1 MEGSA
6 GQSSP
11 ADGSGGDPAASSITT
26 SNDIP
31 IAQVYGM
38 YRPYRR
44 RCFVN
49 GYNSCRT

>member
-6 GQSSP
+6 AP
-11 ADGSGGDPAASSITT
+11 SGGEGGGGGDSAPSSITST
-26 SNDIP
+26 NDIP